1 MQRRRKEVAL
11 RGRVLSTVMF
21 AALIAG
27 VPMTARAGASAT
39 AAPRSRDSASA
50 HAVSDANVA
59 QRVVAARGKS
69 DQKALA
75 DYYTAKAAQQEESI
89 AHFDQLL
96 RAYMKLEGKQME
108 PLQRHARAL
117 LKAARMLKQ
126 RYEILAQAHLNLAF
140 GD

>member
-1 MQRRRKEVAL
+1 MQRI
-11 RGRVLSTVMF
+11 LSTVIC

-27 VPMTARAGASAT
+27 ASMTARAGTSAT
-39 AAPRSRDSASA
+39 AAPRSRDSTSTA
-50 HAVSDANVA
+50 AVTDANVA

-75 DYYTAKAAQQEESI
+75 DYYKAKAAQQEESI

-96 RAYMKLEGKQME
+96 HAYMKLEGKQME
-108 PLQRHARAL
+108 ALQRHARAL

-126 RYEILAQAHLNLAF
+126 RYELLAEAHLNLAF
-140 GD
+140 ED